1 MTYVLVCALC
11 AGTVGDASPPE
22 AARDVSTLASGLE
35 LDVSAPAS
43 TLAFAST
50 LPLADHSGHDG
61 GSGSHIS
68 PMWIMMGIMMVGMMV
83 ALGAY
88 MMRGSSGGAFE
99 TGAVSA
105 PHLSAVPVGA
115 GFRPGG

>member
-68 PMWIMMGIMMVGMMV
+68 PMWIVMAVMMVGMMV
-83 ALGAY
+83 AFGVY
-88 MMRGSSGGAFE
+88 MMRGSGGGAFE

>member
-1 MTYVLVCALC
+1 MTYVLVCVLC
-11 AGTVGDASPPE
+11 AGSAGEVAPPE
-22 AARDVSTLASGLE
+22 AARDVPTLASDLE
-35 LDVSAPAS
+35 LEIAAPAS
-43 TLAFAST
+43 TLALAST
-50 LPLADHSGHDG
+50 LPLSDHSGHDG
-61 GSGSHIS
+61 GSGSHVS

-83 ALGAY
+83 ALGVY
-88 MMRGSSGGAFE
+88 MMRGSGVSAFE